1 MAVFRMLCGPPGSG
15 KSTLSNTLEGNVLS
29 SDEIRRIISGSYDN
43 FDHDQIVFDYIHQKA
58 KELLMNDEDVIIDAT
73 NLSRKKRVHFL
84 KLIKKLDVKK
94 EIYFFEHSLET
105 CLKQNFQRSP
115 EKHVPKKRLIEMYNA
130 TQVPLSAE
138 GWDKIYV
145 CSEEDDTVYGEVD
158 NVDDKRQS
166 FIDLVT
172 NNADHDDLFN
182 QLSSYCSSFDNIF
195 NLAQD
200 STYHSFSVSRHTF
213 YVWDYVRS
221 ETDDLSIIIAA
232 LFHDIGK
239 YETKSFYNFKG
250 EKKRYAN
257 FIGHENVSTKIAFQ
271 FLRNIG
277 FDQVFIQK
285 TLLLIQYHM
294 TLHKVSSSEN
304 PESTF
309 QKVCDRLEKNG
320 LDKDDINKLC
330 LLHKADQQG
339 K

>member
-1 MAVFRMLCGPPGSG
+1 MATFRMLCGPPGSG
-15 KSTLSNTLEGNVLS
+15 KSTLSKSFEGNVLS

-43 FDHDQIVFDYIHQKA
+43 FDHDQKVFDYIHQRA
-58 KELLMNDEDVIIDAT
+58 KELLMNGEDVIIDAT

-94 EIYFFEHSLET
+94 EIYFFQHSLET
-105 CLKQNFQRSP
+105 CLEQNVKRSSQ
-115 EKHVPKKRLIEMYNA
+115 KHVPKKRLIEMYNS
-130 TQVPLSAE
+130 TQVPLASE
-138 GWDKIYV
+138 GWDQIY
-145 CSEEDDTVYGEVD
+145 VYGEVND
-158 NVDDKRQS
+158 ISDKKES

-172 NNADHDDLFN
+172 NDAEHDHLFKE
-182 QLSSYCSSFDNIF
+182 LSSYCSSFDNIF

-200 STYHSFSVSRHTF
+200 SSYHSFSVSRHTF

-221 ETDDLSIIIAA
+221 QTDDLSIIIAA

-271 FLRNIG
+271 FLRNMG
-277 FDQVFIQK
+277 FEPSFIQK

-330 LLHKADQQG
+330 LLHKADQQA

>member
-1 MAVFRMLCGPPGSG
+1 MTTFRMLCGPPGSG
-15 KSTLSNTLEGNVLS
+15 KSTLSKTLQGTVLS
-29 SDEIRRIISGSYDN
+29 SDETRKIMAGSYGN
-43 FDHDQIVFDYIHQKA
+43 FDHDQKVFDHIYQKA
-58 KELLMNDEDVIIDAT
+58 KELLMSGEDVIIDAT

-84 KLIKKLDVKK
+84 TLIKKLDVQK
-94 EIYFFEHSLET
+94 EIYFFQHSLET
-105 CLKQNFQRSP
+105 CLKQNLQRSP

-130 TQVPLSAE
+130 TQVPLKAE
-138 GWDKIYV
+138 GWNRIY
-145 CSEEDDTVYGEVD
+145 VYGETND
-158 NVDDKRQS
+158 ISDKKEK
-166 FIDLVT
+166 FIELVKS
-172 NNADHDDLFN
+172 DVEHDDLFN

-213 YVWDYVRS
+213 YVWNHVKS
-221 ETDDLSIIIAA
+221 ETDDLSVLIAA

-271 FLRNIG
+271 FLTDIG
-277 FDQVFIQK
+277 FDQMFIQK

-294 TLHKVSSSEN
+294 MLHQVGKSEN
-304 PESTF
+304 PEATF
-309 QKVCDRLEKNG
+309 QKIYKKLERNG

-330 LLHKADQQG
+330 LLHIADQQG